1 MGYPVWTVRPAF
13 GPPSRLSDADA
24 DAEVSVM
31 AAVVEA
37 AADGVVIEP
46 EELALI
52 RRKQRGE
59 ISRGVFLRETRALTI
74 ASLWAGS
81 TGAG

>member
-1 MGYPVWTVRPAF
+1 MAMGYPVWTVRPAF

-24 DAEVSVM
+24 EVAVM

-52 RRKQRGE
+52 RRRQRGE
-59 ISRGVFLRETRALTI
+59 ISREVFLRETRALTI